1 MWLPADRSLFAAQ
14 GEKVIMKLAG
24 SATLRVIAA
33 LALALVPGPLWA
45 KPDTAG
51 PDRAAT
57 QAIVK
62 QCAGKEDFSDPA
74 PPARLFGNTYYVGT
88 CTVSVLLVT
97 SPKGHVLVDA
107 ATEQA
112 VPSILANIRALGF
125 RPEDVRWIVTSH
137 EHFDHV
143 GGLAALVR
151 ATGAKVA
158 LSAPAAA
165 AIASGK
171 ADPDDSQFG
180 TLKNFDVTPVKA
192 DRLIATGSI
201 VQVGPLR
208 LTAFLTPAHS
218 AGSTSWTWQSC
229 AGAGCRMISY
239 IDSISALAAPPYR
252 FTDHPDVVARFRRTF
267 DAIAARRCSILVT
280 PHPSVSTLFERMLGD
295 APLAPKDACQ
305 NYAKLGRGWLD
316 TQLAKEAAETRK

>member
-1 MWLPADRSLFAAQ
+1 LPAEVRLFDVVQ
-14 GEKVIMKLAG
+14 GEKVVMKHILTAKRRMIAG
-24 SATLRVIAA
+24 IA
-33 LALALVPGPLWA
+33 LALAPGQLWA
-45 KPDTAG
+45 KPDAAG
-51 PDRAAT
+51 ADRAAT
-57 QAIVK
+57 EAIIK
-62 QCAGKEDFSDPA
+62 QCGTTEDFSAPA

-143 GGLAALVR
+143 GGLAALMQ

-158 LSAPAAA
+158 LSGPAAA
-165 AIASGK
+165 VIATGK
-171 ADPDDSQFG
+171 VDPEDSQYG
-180 TLKNFDVTPVKA
+180 VLKNYDFAPVKA
-192 DRLIATGSI
+192 DKIVTAGVV

-208 LTAFLTPAHS
+208 LTASATPAHTK
-218 AGSTSWTWQSC
+218 GSTSWAWQSC
-229 AGAGCRMISY
+229 AGSQCRTISY
-239 IDSISALAAPPYR
+239 IDSISAIAAPPYR

-267 DAIAARRCSILVT
+267 AEIAARRCGVLVT
-280 PHPSVSTLFERMLGD
+280 PHPSVSTLFERMRGE
-295 APLAPKDACQ
+295 APLDPKDACR
-305 NYAKLGRGWLD
+305 NYASMGRGWLD
-316 TQLAKEAAETRK
+316 AQLAKEATATRK

>member
-1 MWLPADRSLFAAQ
+1 MTS
-14 GEKVIMKLAG
+14 KL
-24 SATLRVIAA
+24 LKIAA
-33 LALALVPGPLWA
+33 LAFALAPGLVWG

-62 QCAGKEDFSDPA
+62 QCAGKENFSDPA
-74 PPARLFGNTYYVGT
+74 QPARLYGNTYYVGT

-125 RPEDVRWIVTSH
+125 RPEDVRWIVSSH

-158 LSAPAAA
+158 LSAAAA
-165 AIASGK
+165 DVIASGK
-171 ADPDDSQFG
+171 ADPDDPQFG
-180 TLKNFDVTPVKA
+180 TLKNYYVAPVLADRIITTGSVVKA
-192 DRLIATGSI
+192 
-201 VQVGPLR
+201 GPLR
-208 LTAFLTPAHS
+208 LTAQLTPAHS
-218 AGSTSWTWQSC
+218 KGSTSWSWESC
-229 AGAGCRMISY
+229 AGSSCRTISY
-239 IDSISALAAPPYR
+239 IDSISALAAAPYR
-252 FTDHPDVVARFRRTF
+252 FTDHLGHVAQFRRTL
-267 DAIAARRCSILVT
+267 DKIAARHCDILVT
-280 PHPSVSTLFERMLGD
+280 PHPSASTLFERMLGST
-295 APLAPKDACQ
+295 PLAPRDACEK
-305 NYAKLGRGWLD
+305 YAKLGRERLD
-316 TQLAKEAAETRK
+316 AQLAKEAADAQK